1 VSGGNRSFWSSIPG
15 VVTGLAGLLTAI
27 VGMITL
33 LVQLDVI
40 GGDSSDSPSTPTTAP
55 ASGGGAGGGAAP
67 AAEVPTFT
75 LTPATLEFKP
85 TDPRRKDVTVKNT
98 STTTALTVP
107 QPRLTGTDSRL
118 FSASFGTCTGA
129 PLAAGLSCTLTVTF
143 APSGPLANYSATL
156 EVAPSGARAE
166 VVQIKA
172 SSIL

>member
-1 VSGGNRSFWSSIPG
+1 MSGGNRSFWSSIPG
-15 VVTGLAGLLTAI
+15 LVTGLAGLLTAV

-40 GGDSSDSPSTPTTAP
+40 GGDASDSRST
-55 ASGGGAGGGAAP
+55 
-67 AAEVPTFT
+67 PTFT
-75 LTPATLEFKP
+75 LTPATLEFRP

-143 APSGPLANYSATL
+143 APSGPLASYNATL
-156 EVAPSGARAE
+156 QVAPSGARADE
-166 VVQIKA
+166 VQITA
-172 SSIL
+172 SSLF

>member
-1 VSGGNRSFWSSIPG
+1 MSGGNRSFWSSIPG
-15 VVTGLAGLLTAI
+15 LVTGLAGLLTAI
-27 VGMITL
+27 VGLITL

-55 ASGGGAGGGAAP
+55 ASGGGTGGGAP
-67 AAEVPTFT
+67 AAEVATFT

-98 STTTALTVP
+98 SKTTALTVP
-107 QPRLTGTDSRL
+107 QPQITGTDSRL

-143 APSGPLANYSATL
+143 AQSGPLANYSATL
-156 EVAPSGARAE
+156 QVAPSGARAE
-166 VVQIKA
+166 EVQIKA
-172 SSIL
+172 PALL

>member
-15 VVTGLAGLLTAI
+15 LVTGLAGLLTGI
-27 VGMITL
+27 VGLITL

-40 GGDSSDSPSTPTTAP
+40 GGDASDSRSAPTTAP
-55 ASGGGAGGGAAP
+55 ASGGGAAP

-75 LTPATLEFKP
+75 LTPATLEFRP

-98 STTTALTVP
+98 SKSATLAVP
-107 QPRLTGTDSRL
+107 QPQLTGADSRL

-143 APSGPLANYSATL
+143 APSGPLGNYNATL
-156 EVAPSGARAE
+156 QMAPTGARAE
-166 VVQIKA
+166 EIQIKT
-172 SSIL
+172 SSLL